1 MLLERPRFSTSSSW
15 GRSWPP
21 SQPLASLT
29 ITISD
34 DHHPTHLKVSK
45 IFQPINVTFSKTGF
59 NVETVEYKNIC
70 FTVWDVGGQDKIR
83 PLWRHYFQNTQACR
97 GSQLKNHQNI
107 FSYAPIMSIV
117 TYLKKQPVISQIF
130 LNILISDQQW
140 CHNCHNTFFA
150 PFMAIDY
157 KRHTGTMSFIEEQ
170 LFAFLHA
177 SLSCQIVATCLK
189 PEMALI
195 YHCMTGLRVL
205 FLCSHDIGEKITL
218 IFFARAWSLL
228 WTATTGRGSQRPRK
242 SSRKW
247 WVVIWS
253 LSLANCQ

>member
-1 MLLERPRFSTSSSW
+1 
-15 GRSWPP
+15 
-21 SQPLASLT
+21 
-29 ITISD
+29 
-34 DHHPTHLKVSK
+34 
-45 IFQPINVTFSKTGF
+45 
-59 NVETVEYKNIC
+59 
-70 FTVWDVGGQDKIR
+70 
-83 PLWRHYFQNTQACR
+83 
-97 GSQLKNHQNI
+97 
-107 FSYAPIMSIV
+107 
-117 TYLKKQPVISQIF
+117 
-130 LNILISDQQW
+130 
-140 CHNCHNTFFA
+140 
-150 PFMAIDY
+150 MAIDY

-218 IFFARAWSLL
+218 IFFARVWSLL
-228 WTATTGRGSQRPRK
+228 WTATTGRGSQRPRR

-253 LSLANCQ
+253 LLKQFIRNPFFHWIVKYSEYYKVCNLWTDLVYSYKKTSCGRQLC